1 VARQYVHAITQVNA
15 AEQEQDILENQ
26 PCERTHMA
34 RRRTGWEGGNLAVE
48 IEKDEENEERE
59 ARSRVIEKKPPVA
72 AISEENTTRK
82 QSRMTL

>member
-1 VARQYVHAITQVNA
+1 
-15 AEQEQDILENQ
+15 
-26 PCERTHMA
+26 MA